1 MNQARGAPDVAGGT
15 AQAVVPAVLPEPHDR
30 AGFGGTLRS
39 EFTKIRST
47 RSTYWTLLALV
58 VTTVAVGALG
68 SFGAAHN
75 VDAGGRYFDPTNRS
89 LDGLYLG
96 QLIIATL
103 GALTITSE
111 YSTGM
116 IRTSLTVMPRRGVV
130 FAAKAVAFAAVA
142 LVTGLV
148 TSFGAFFLGQAL
160 MSGKHINATLGQPNV
175 LRAVIGAAL
184 YLTVCGLLAFGIG
197 TILRRTA
204 GAISASSAL
213 LLVVPLL
220 VTLLP
225 QSWQNDV
232 NKWVPMY
239 AGGEIFATKP
249 DPTDPA
255 VSHLFPAWTGF
266 AVLVMYAAIALIAG
280 MVAFRRRDA

>member
-1 MNQARGAPDVAGGT
+1 MTVDMPAST
-15 AQAVVPAVLPEPHDR
+15 AQPTVPAALPAPAGR
-30 AGFGGTLRS
+30 AGFAGTLRS
-39 EFTKIRST
+39 EFIKIRST
-47 RSTYWTLLALV
+47 RSTHWTLLAMV
-58 VTTVAVGALG
+58 VITIAIGALA
-68 SFGAAHN
+68 SFAAAHN
-75 VDAGGRYFDPTNRS
+75 VDGDGRYFDPTNRS

-96 QLIIATL
+96 QLVIAAL

-116 IRTSLTVMPRRGVV
+116 IRTSLTAMPRRCVV
-130 FAAKAVAFAAVA
+130 FAAKAVAFGVVA
-142 LVTGLV
+142 FVTGLV
-148 TSFGAFFLGQAL
+148 TSFGAFFIGQAL

-184 YLTVCGLLAFGIG
+184 YLTVCGLLALGFGM
-197 TILRRTA
+197 ILRHTA
-204 GAISASSAL
+204 GAISASTAL

-220 VTLLP
+220 VTFLP

-232 NKWVPMY
+232 NKWVPTY
-239 AGGEIFATKP
+239 AGGEIFATRP

-266 AVLVMYAAIALIAG
+266 GVLVTYAAIALIGG
-280 MVAFRRRDA
+280 MAAFRRRDA

>member
-1 MNQARGAPDVAGGT
+1 MAVSHVAGSI
-15 AQAVVPAVLPEPHDR
+15 AEAVRPAAVRAPGAR

-47 RSTYWTLLALV
+47 RSTYWTLLAM
-58 VTTVAVGALG
+58 AVITIAIGALG
-68 SFGAAHN
+68 SFAAAHN
-75 VDAGGRYFDPTNRS
+75 VDGSGPYFDPTNRS

-96 QLIIATL
+96 QLVIAAL

-111 YSTGM
+111 YSTWM
-116 IRTSLTVMPRRGVV
+116 IRTSLSVMPRRGVV
-130 FAAKAVAFAAVA
+130 FAAKAAALGAVAF
-142 LVTGLV
+142 VTGLV

-197 TILRRTA
+197 MILRNTA
-204 GAISASSAL
+204 AAITASSAL

-220 VTLLP
+220 VILLP

-232 NKWVPMY
+232 NKWVPAY
-239 AGGEIFATKP
+239 AGGEIFSTRP

-255 VSHLFPAWTGF
+255 VSHLFSAWTGF
-266 AVLVMYAAIALIAG
+266 GVLAMYAAIALIGG
-280 MVAFRRRDA
+280 MVGFRRRDA

>member
-1 MNQARGAPDVAGGT
+1 MAIPHVAGST
-15 AQAVVPAVLPEPHDR
+15 AEAARPAAQPAPRGR

-58 VTTVAVGALG
+58 VITIVIGALG
-68 SFGAAHN
+68 SFGAAHS
-75 VDAGGRYFDPTNRS
+75 VDSGGPYFDPTNRS

-96 QLIIATL
+96 QLIIAAL

-116 IRTSLTVMPRRGVV
+116 IRTSLTVMPRRGMV
-130 FAAKAVAFAAVA
+130 FAAKAVAFGVVA

-160 MSGKHINATLGQPNV
+160 MSGGHMNATLGQPHV

-184 YLTVCGLLAFGIG
+184 YLTVCGLLAFGLG
-197 TILRRTA
+197 MILRSTA
-204 GAISASSAL
+204 GAITASIAL

-220 VTLLP
+220 VTALP
-225 QSWQNDV
+225 QTWQNDV
-232 NKWVPMY
+232 NKWVPAY
-239 AGGEIFATKP
+239 AGGGIFATKP
-249 DPTDPA
+249 DPTDPVIA
-255 VSHLFPAWTGF
+255 HDFSAWTGF
-266 AVLVMYAAIALIAG
+266 GVFAMYAAIALIGG
-280 MVAFRRRDA
+280 MVAFRNRDA